1 MSLTTPLKVRELQR
15 ALYAKAKAEPAY
27 RFYALYDKIYR
38 KDVLLWAWSCCRAN
52 GGSAGVDGQ
61 SFEGIEHKGAE
72 AWLEELAQ
80 ELRTKGYRPQAV
92 RRVMIPKPDGRQRP
106 LGIPTIKDR
115 VVQMAAVIVLEAI
128 FEADLTE
135 EQYAYRPQRSAH
147 GAVREVHGLLNRG
160 YSEVVDADL
169 SSYFGTIPH
178 INRTKVPV
186 PDQLKSLL
194 FFLKRRLRFR
204 TFRAES

>member
-1 MSLTTPLKVRELQR
+1 MSLTTPPKVLELQR
-15 ALYAKAKAEPAY
+15 ALYAKAKANPAY

-52 GGSAGVDGQ
+52 GGSAGADGQ
-61 SFEGIEHKGAE
+61 SFERIEYKGVE

-80 ELRTKGYRPQAV
+80 ELRTKSYRPQAV
-92 RRVMIPKPDGRQRP
+92 RRVMIPKPDGKQRP

-115 VVQMAAVIVLEAI
+115 VAQMAAVIVLEAI

-147 GAVREVHGLLNRG
+147 DAVREVHGLLNRG
-160 YSEVVDADL
+160 YNEVVDADL
-169 SSYFGTIPH
+169 SGYFDTIPH
-178 INRTKVPV
+178 HELMRSIA
-186 PDQLKSLL
+186 
-194 FFLKRRLRFR
+194 RRVSDGAML
-204 TFRAES
+204 A